1 MSRLLYHLDRMML
14 AGTPAV
20 RWIDGLLL
28 VIGAMAG
35 FGFVPGRFLTTG
47 ICLVLF
53 VSFIWLRR
61 LWRSRDYV
69 QFRELATPSVAP
81 KPLAPKDSVPIHAS
95 GYFTVEEKSERFTWL
110 QGYFRTFATREHA
123 VICLVQPKRFLL
135 AEWPEKDV
143 GMWYVFFFPKSVRSV
158 SYGMVSYGSTTHTCL
173 AIEHEIL
180 IPKRGRF
187 SRERTVQETVLLA
200 SPTEEDTL
208 RILADLLHDREAKD
222 EEDIAPKRPNPRPD
236 PTHNGQVKI
245 PMGETR
251 RLD

>member
-1 MSRLLYHLDRMML
+1 MSRLIYHLDRMML
-14 AGTPAV
+14 AGAPVV

-28 VIGAMAG
+28 LIGALGA
-35 FGFVPGRFLTTG
+35 FHLVPGHFFTTG
-47 ICLVLF
+47 LCLVLF
-53 VSFIWLRR
+53 ASFIWLRR
-61 LWRSRDYV
+61 HWRGRDYV
-69 QFRELATPSVAP
+69 QFVESPTPSLSP
-81 KPLAPKDSVPIHAS
+81 QPLAPKDSVPIHAS

-143 GMWYVFFFPKSVRSV
+143 GMWYVFFFPKSVRSIRYGTV
-158 SYGMVSYGSTTHTCL
+158 SYGRDTQTCL

-200 SPTEEDTL
+200 SPTEEDTR
-208 RILADLLHDREAKD
+208 RILADLLHDTHAKN
-222 EEDIAPKRPNPRPD
+222 ETAKPSKPLQPAPD
-236 PTHNGQVKI
+236 PARNGQVKI
-245 PMGETR
+245 PMESTR